1 VYNSSSLGD
10 SSPGIGKIGVALLTA
25 LALSLFALVVFEGKY
40 AEAQSDLSVKVDP
53 IKVDVGDIAVGQT
66 DSTSITLTN
75 NGNSDVEVG
84 SVDLSLL
91 KDLGITKLEDQTGKE
106 LDFVIDPLTGLL
118 NLGTP
123 LTLPEG
129 EKTVLNLVFSPTT
142 QGPIDATLKLIEAGT
157 NTVIKEVPV
166 AGQAHNCSFL
176 PTTLA
181 TENDD
186 VLTDP
191 TPEDDVVCGL
201 GGNDTIKET
210 LGGKDIFIGGPG
222 NDKLNVKDGAKS
234 DVASGGSGKDTCT
247 KDKKDK
253 KVNCGKKGKRG

>member
-53 IKVDVGDIAVGQT
+53 IKVDVGDIAVGHT

-91 KDLGITKLEDQTGKE
+91 QGVDLGITKLVDPQTGDE
-106 LDFVIDPLTGLL
+106 FLIDPVTGLL
-118 NLGTP
+118 TNLLGTT

-142 QGPIDATLKLIEAGT
+142 QGPIDATLKLLEAGT

-166 AGQAHNCSFL
+166 TGQARDCSST
-176 PTTLA
+176 PA
-181 TENDD
+181 TNGDD

-191 TPEDDVVCGL
+191 TPGDDVVCGL
-201 GGNDTIKET
+201 GGNDTITET
-210 LGGKDIFIGGPG
+210 LGGKDIFVGGPG